1 MQDYSNHNVSQDQ
14 KEIAR
19 HTNLIRYL
27 LNRHPDLIV
36 EKSPGQYAYAKQTY
50 ITFYRGRNGIF
61 YYCDHE
67 KRKRGEPGYYNDAIQ
82 FLIDYLGIKYYEAV
96 AELCSYADEET
107 EAIRNIKIEY
117 TPFGE

>member
-1 MQDYSNHNVSQDQ
+1 MQNSISNES

-36 EKSPGQYAYAKQTY
+36 EKTPGQYAYAKQTY
-50 ITFYRGRNGIF
+50 ITFYRGKNGVF

-67 KRKRGEPGYYNDAIQ
+67 KRKHGESGYYNDGIQ
-82 FLIDYLGIKYYEAV
+82 FLIDYMGMKYHEAIL
-96 AELCSYADEET
+96 ELCDYAEE
-107 EAIRNIKIEY
+107 EADAIRSIEIEA

>member
-1 MQDYSNHNVSQDQ
+1 MQNISNNQ

-27 LNRHPDLIV
+27 LNRHPALII
-36 EKSPGQYAYAKQTY
+36 EKTPGQYAYAKQTY

-67 KRKRGEPGYYNDAIQ
+67 KRKHGESGYYNDGIQ
-82 FLIDYLGIKYYEAV
+82 FLIDYLGMKYHEAV
-96 AELCSYADEET
+96 AELYSYAEE
-107 EAIRNIKIEY
+107 EANAIRNIEIDT

>member
-1 MQDYSNHNVSQDQ
+1 MQNSISNSQN
-14 KEIAR
+14 EIAR

-27 LNRHPDLIV
+27 LNRHPDLII
-36 EKSPGQYAYAKQTY
+36 EKTPGQYAYAKQTY

-82 FLIDYLGIKYYEAV
+82 FLIDYLELKYHEAIV
-96 AELCSYADEET
+96 ELCDYAEE
-107 EAIRNIKIEY
+107 EANAIRSIEVDDF
-117 TPFGE
+117 TFGN

>member
-1 MQDYSNHNVSQDQ
+1 MQNSISNES

-27 LNRHPDLIV
+27 LNRHPDLII
-36 EKSPGQYAYAKQTY
+36 EKTPGQYAYAKQTY
-50 ITFYRGRNGIF
+50 ITFYRGKNGVY

-67 KRKRGEPGYYNDAIQ
+67 KRKRGESGYYNDGIQ
-82 FLIDYLGIKYYEAV
+82 FLIDYMGMKYHEAV
-96 AELCSYADEET
+96 AELYSYAEE
-107 EAIRNIKIEY
+107 EANAIRNIEIDT